1 MDTSGPVAAVALAER
16 TAEGEEKLIAGFR
29 LQAGLTHSETL
40 MPMLEAMFSL
50 ARMERDAV
58 DAVAVTSGPGSFTGL
73 RIGVSA
79 AKGLCFALEKPL
91 VAVPTLE
98 VLAYQMW
105 GTDGIVCPMM
115 DARRGQVYTAAYRF
129 VATGDGAEQRQRFPH
144 MEEVLSARAVPVEE
158 LATELNKLCSDM
170 HGAPADGQ
178 SLAEK
183 RTPESSKPAP
193 SGQASFCPQLT
204 LLGDGVPPYLD
215 RMRELLT
222 IPFTVAPLHR
232 DRQSAEALAALAFR
246 RMDEGKTVD
255 AASFSPEYLRPSQ
268 AERSLSAQKE

>member
-1 MDTSGPVAAVALAER
+1 MRILAMDTSGPVAAVALAER

-79 AKGLCFALEKPL
+79 AKGLCFALDQPL

-105 GTDGIVCPMM
+105 GTDGIVCPVM

-129 VATGDGAEQRQRFPH
+129 EATGDGAEQRQRFPH

-158 LATELNKLCSDM
+158 LAAELNRIYGDAGNTPL
-170 HGAPADGQ
+170 DGQ
-178 SLAEK
+178 ETLSL
-183 RTPESSKPAP
+183 P
-193 SGQASFCPQLT
+193 LT